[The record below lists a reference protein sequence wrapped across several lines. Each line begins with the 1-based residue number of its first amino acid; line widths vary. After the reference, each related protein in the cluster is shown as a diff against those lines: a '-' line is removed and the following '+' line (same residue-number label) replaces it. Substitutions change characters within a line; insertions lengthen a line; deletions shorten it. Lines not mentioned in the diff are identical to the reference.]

1 MNVTLWIVR
10 GPLAFAFIALGTMK
24 LFAYEKFKA
33 RSEKKGP
40 TGITRGLAAFIGVAE
55 VAGGIG
61 IVLPMAT
68 NIAPS
73 VKHVGRSRTFD
84 YHAPGNWLSRAPPR
98 VAGRARHPFLAGS
111 VCPVRAFFSLEVS
124 KGPDAAVAGFCQ
136 DHALLGLAV

>member
-10 GPLAFAFIALGTMK
+10 GPLAFAFIAVGTMK

-73 VKHVGRSRTFD
+73 VSMWAAVGLSSAAVGVRRALGASNRRNSMLRSVIMDGDTQSLLLPNER
-84 YHAPGNWLSRAPPR
+84 HQLLPR
-98 VAGRARHPFLAGS
+98 VT
-111 VCPVRAFFSLEVS
+111 PV
-124 KGPDAAVAGFCQ
+124 
-136 DHALLGLAV
+136 

>member
-10 GPLAFAFIALGTMK
+10 GPLAFAFIAVGTMK

-40 TGITRGLAAFIGVAE
+40 TGIARGLAAFIGAAE

-73 VKHVGRSRTFD
+73 VSMWAAVGLSTIMLLAIGFHVRRHESPV
-84 YHAPGNWLSRAPPR
+84 APGILFLRAVFVLFGRFSR
-98 VAGRARHPFLAGS
+98 
-111 VCPVRAFFSLEVS
+111 
-124 KGPDAAVAGFCQ
+124 
-136 DHALLGLAV
+136 

>member
-1 MNVTLWIVR
+1 MNVTLWNVR
-10 GPLAFAFIALGTMK
+10 GPLAFAFIAVGTMK

-73 VKHVGRSRTFD
+73 VSMWAAVGLSTIMLLAIGFHVRRHESPV
-84 YHAPGNWLSRAPPR
+84 APGIL
-98 VAGRARHPFLAGS
+98 FLAGS
-111 VCPVRAFFSLEVS
+111 VCPVQAFFSLEVS
-124 KGPDAAVAGFCQ
+124 KGPDAAVAGFCP